1 MEIVVEGNYSRVIC
15 VLSNNLRNRRK
26 PGWRNYLLQRRN
38 YLLQTLPQSAEKLL
52 REQFQLIINEEP
64 NPFVVNDADIDS
76 ANPEI
81 LTVKEDEDD
90 DEDDDGEIFKG
101 SQ

>member
-1 MEIVVEGNYSRVIC
+1 MI
-15 VLSNNLRNRRK
+15 
-26 PGWRNYLLQRRN
+26 
-38 YLLQTLPQSAEKLL
+38 
-52 REQFQLIINEEP
+52 
-64 NPFVVNDADIDS
+64 NDADVDS

-101 SQ
+101 SQYMLFYVSSELDSILI